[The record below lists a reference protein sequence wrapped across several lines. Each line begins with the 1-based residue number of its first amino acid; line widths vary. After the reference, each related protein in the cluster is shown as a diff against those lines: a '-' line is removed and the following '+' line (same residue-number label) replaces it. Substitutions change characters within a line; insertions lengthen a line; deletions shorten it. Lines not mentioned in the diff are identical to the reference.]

1 MTSPLKVL
9 QSSPF
14 FVDIKPADLKAI
26 IELAE
31 TKSFGRDEL
40 IAKESDHGDSLY
52 LILSGR
58 VDISVSLAGAK
69 ETEKIA
75 SLNEGELVGE
85 MVLLGKARRSAT
97 IRSKE
102 AVEVLEW
109 KIEKLLGYF
118 EKNNHIGYLFMRNIA
133 ASIAER
139 LANTN
144 QVLRNVL
151 AMPKNVIL

>member
-1 MTSPLKVL
+1 MTDALKTL
-9 QSSPF
+9 EASAF
-14 FVDIKPADLKAI
+14 FEGIKTSELKEIVA
-26 IELAE
+26 LA
-31 TKSFGRDEL
+31 SFKHFARDEL
-40 IAKESDHGDSLY
+40 IAKESEHGDSLY
-52 LILSGR
+52 MILSGR

-85 MVLLGKARRSAT
+85 MVLLGKTRRSAN
-97 IRSKE
+97 IKSKE
-102 AVEVLEW
+102 AVDVLEW
-109 KIEKLLGYF
+109 KIDKLLNYF
-118 EKNNHIGYLFMRNIA
+118 EKHNNVGYLFMRNIA